1 MSAGELMDFAAR
13 LFGYLSLLGGIAG
26 LSIWALYAAEQRA
39 AKRRNAFR
47 DARRR
52 ERMERLIKFAPDR
65 HCSLCAE
72 AGGCGCPDCAW
83 RADQRVRFTD
93 EPDPTCDRTGAAS

>member
-39 AKRRNAFR
+39 TKRRNAFR
-47 DARRR
+47 DARR
-52 ERMERLIKFAPDR
+52 LAPADFLHEPGV
-65 HCSLCAE
+65 HCPPCAE
-72 AGGCGCPDCAW
+72 KGICLC
-83 RADQRVRFTD
+83 
-93 EPDPTCDRTGAAS
+93 PTCVREAYTGEAS

>member
-39 AKRRNAFR
+39 TKRRNAFR
-47 DARRR
+47 DARR
-52 ERMERLIKFAPDR
+52 LTPADFIHAPDA
-65 HCSLCAE
+65 HCTSCAE
-72 AGGCGCPDCAW
+72 KGVCLCPSC
-83 RADQRVRFTD
+83 VR
-93 EPDPTCDRTGAAS
+93 EAYTGEAS

>member
-1 MSAGELMDFAAR
+1 M
-13 LFGYLSLLGGIAG
+13 
-26 LSIWALYAAEQRA
+26 SIWELAVRWVIFGRLAILAFAVIEAMWEQRDT
-39 AKRRNAFR
+39 KRCNAFR

-72 AGGCGCPDCAW
+72 AGGCGCPECAW
-83 RADQRVRFTD
+83 RADQRARFPD
-93 EPDPTCDRTGAAS
+93 QPDPTRDQTGAAS